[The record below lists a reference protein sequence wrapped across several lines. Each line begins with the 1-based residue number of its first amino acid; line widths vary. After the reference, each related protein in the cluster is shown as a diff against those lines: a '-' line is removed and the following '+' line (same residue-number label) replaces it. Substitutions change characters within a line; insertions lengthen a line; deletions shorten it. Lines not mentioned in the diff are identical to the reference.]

1 MYSTNVRALRW
12 SHVPTRDA
20 ILDRSADLA
29 SAEGLE
35 GLTIGRLAGELD
47 MSKSGVFAHFGS
59 KQELQLATVD
69 AAARRFVGGVVEPAQ
84 AAPEGLP
91 RLRRYCELY
100 VDHME
105 RRAFPGGCFWAA
117 AAAEFD
123 DRPGPVRDAV
133 RGAVE
138 AWVGEL
144 ARQAEAAGLPEP
156 RQVAFELWA
165 IGLGA
170 NAGRRLLGDESAY
183 DRARAAI
190 AERLPPRDG
199 AGDAA

>member
-1 MYSTNVRALRW
+1 M
-12 SHVPTRDA
+12 PTRDA
-20 ILDRSADLA
+20 ILERSADLA
-29 SAEGLE
+29 STEGLE
-35 GLTIGRLAGELD
+35 GLTIGRLATALD
-47 MSKSGVFAHFGS
+47 MSKSGLFAHFGS
-59 KQELQLATVD
+59 KQELQLATVQ
-69 AAARRFVGGVVEPAQ
+69 AAAQRFVAGVIEPAQ

-123 DRPGPVRDAV
+123 DRPGPVRDAI
-133 RGAVE
+133 RGGVE
-138 AWVGEL
+138 AWLGEL
-144 ARQAEAAGLPEP
+144 ARQAEAAGLADS

-170 NAGRRLLGDESAY
+170 NAYRRLLGDAAAF
-183 DRARAAI
+183 DRARTAI
-190 AERLPPRDG
+190 ARRL
-199 AGDAA
+199 DAA

>member
-1 MYSTNVRALRW
+1 MPVAAPATRAN
-12 SHVPTRDA
+12 
-20 ILDRSADLA
+20 ILDRAADLA
-29 SAEGLE
+29 STDGLE
-35 GLTIGRLAGELD
+35 GLTIGRLADELG

-59 KQELQLATVD
+59 KRDLQLATVQ
-69 AAARRFVGGVVEPAQ
+69 AAAQRFVAGVVDPGQ
-84 AAPEGLP
+84 DAPEGAA

-100 VDHME
+100 LDHME

-133 RGAVE
+133 RGGVG
-138 AWVGEL
+138 AWIAEL
-144 ARQAEAAGLPEP
+144 ARQARLAGHAEPE
-156 RQVAFELWA
+156 QLAFELWA

-170 NAGRRLLGDESAY
+170 NAYRRLLGDAAAF

-190 AERLPPRDG
+190 AARL
-199 AGDAA
+199 DA